1 MAAEP
6 TRNPLIDTGEQKRFR
21 EILKYQNEHKLKDL
35 NTVFE
40 RKKGFFPDQNKIKA
54 VSDMYRTLNA
64 GLKHDYAM
72 RLLDRTSPLVQ
83 DNIRYSIGEFLKPNQ
98 LATKSLDEIITAR
111 NVALGGPPDDNTHA
125 IKQVK
130 KALEYPELY
139 DQMK

>member
-40 RKKGFFPDQNKIKA
+40 RKKGFFPDQSKIKA
-54 VSDMYRTLNA
+54 VSDMYRTLNTA
-64 GLKHDYAM
+64 LKHDYAM
-72 RLLDRTSPLVQ
+72 RLLDRTSPLKQ

-98 LATKSLDEIITAR
+98 LATKSLDEIIAAR